1 MPLIPISGNTQAQ
14 MKLDIADELA
24 RPDLLVPNPDIPG
37 QNIAP
42 VASAIATA
50 IDAYQQ
56 ERFFWSE
63 SRANVF
69 QTVGGQEFYNDSQA
83 GFALSTLMGF
93 DYVVLYLGGTG
104 LGTGAIPWLM
114 NRATEKELELL
125 NQNGLVQGQ
134 PYNYG
139 YFNQQLRLGPIPD
152 TVYTIRVVAHM
163 YTPPPANDAATNN
176 PWMTYAERL
185 IRSRAKYELLLHVIR
200 NPEEAEV
207 VATAVT
213 ESFEMLKGR
222 TNRLVGQSIF
232 LPMEF

>member
-1 MPLIPISGNTQAQ
+1 

-24 RPDLLVPNPDIPG
+24 RPDLLLPNPDING
-37 QNIAP
+37 QTIP
-42 VASAIATA
+42 PIASAIATA
-50 IDAYQQ
+50 IDAYQS

-69 QTVGGQEFYNDSQA
+69 QTTGGKEFYNDA
-83 GFALSTLMGF
+83 DVGFALSTIMGF

-104 LGTGAIPWLM
+104 GGTGAIPWIM
-114 NRATEKELELL
+114 NRATEKELEIL
-125 NQNGLVQGQ
+125 NQNGLVRGQ
-134 PYNYG
+134 PYNFG

-163 YTPPPANDAATNN
+163 FTPPPATDTTLNN

-200 NPEEAEV
+200 DSDEA
-207 VATAVT
+207 AIMASAVT
-213 ESFEMLKGR
+213 DAHDILKGQ
-222 TNRLVGQSIF
+222 TNRLIGTGYMI
-232 LPMEF
+232 PMEF